1 MAKRRQRGKRGRG
14 SVYFDEANRTWM
26 AAVSLRT
33 SDGKR
38 IRRKAR
44 ALDEDDA
51 EVQLQRLL
59 RATQEGIDP
68 AKGTLDR
75 YMHAWLAD
83 VKPSIRPSTWRS
95 YEGHVRLHISPLLG
109 GIGLVRLRPSDV
121 RRLKASLLTEPR
133 VMTTVSGAKVV
144 KPPRSAA
151 TVGRILTTLRIALN
165 QAVRDRLLPDNPADA
180 VPLPRVELEPIA
192 PLTEAD
198 AEAIIA
204 ACRGSSVEHLVVL
217 LLGSGMRLGEALGL
231 DWRDVDLEAGY
242 VVVRHSKTRVR
253 AVPVSDDA
261 VESLRV
267 QKGATPRYGPTE
279 PVFISQK
286 RSRLT
291 RQRERMRADSALGI
305 FQKRLEDARLPRMRL
320 HDLRHG
326 VATLLVA
333 RGVHMRVIAEQL
345 GHRNPSMTNRYAHVV
360 PASQREAVDLL
371 NRPKKTG

>member
-1 MAKRRQRGKRGRG
+1 
-14 SVYFDEANRTWM
+14 M
-26 AAVSLRT
+26 AAVSLR
-33 SDGKR
+33 SKDGKR

-51 EVQLQRLL
+51 AAQLQRLL
-59 RATQEGIDP
+59 RATQAGVDP
-68 AKGTLDR
+68 GKGTLDR
-75 YMHAWLAD
+75 YMRAWLAD
-83 VKPSIRPSTWRS
+83 VQTTVRPSTRRS
-95 YEGHVRLHISPLLG
+95 YEGHFRLHISPLLG

-121 RRLKASLLTEPR
+121 RRLKASLLEAGKSP
-133 VMTTVSGAKVV
+133 
-144 KPPRSAA
+144 A

-165 QAVRDRLLPDNPADA
+165 AALRDRILLDNPADA
-180 VPLPRVELEPIA
+180 VAIPRVELDPVS
-192 PLTEAD
+192 PLAEAD
-198 AEAIIA
+198 AAAIIA

-217 LLGSGMRLGEALGL
+217 LLGSGLRLGEALGL
-231 DWRDVDLEAGY
+231 DWRDVDLDAGY

-261 VESLRV
+261 VEALRS
-267 QKGATPRYGPTE
+267 QKAATPRYGPGE

-291 RQRERMRADSALGI
+291 HHRDRMRADSALGI
-305 FQKRLEDARLPRMRL
+305 FQKRLADAGLPRMRL

-360 PASQREAVDLL
+360 PASQREAVDRL
-371 NRPKKTG
+371 NRPGKTG